1 VIERKTSREIGRQA
15 EAGAIVADVLALVRS
30 EAAPGV
36 TTGELDQLAERE
48 IRRRGGV
55 PTFKGFRGFPGSICA
70 SPNDMIV
77 HGIPGP
83 YALAD
88 GDILSVDVGVT
99 YKGFVGDSA
108 VTFGIGAIPARTVA
122 LLETCQASLHAA
134 IAACTIGGRLSDLG
148 HACQVVVEDAGFAV
162 VRDLVGHGVGR
173 RMHED
178 PQIRN
183 YGRPGEG
190 PELKEGMVLAI
201 EPMITDGD
209 HGIRVDGDGWSIY
222 TTDGSLAAHFEH
234 TVAITREGPRVLTLG
249 SDGTSIVD
257 APPGA

>member
-1 VIERKTSREIGRQA
+1 MIERKTSREIARQA
-15 EAGAIVADVLALVRS
+15 EAGAIVADVLALMRA

-36 TTGELDQLAERE
+36 TTGELDRIAERA
-48 IRRRGGV
+48 IRARGGV

-77 HGIPGP
+77 HGIPGG
-83 YALAD
+83 YALVD

-108 VTFGIGAIPARTVA
+108 VTFGVGSLPERTVA
-122 LLETCQASLHAA
+122 LLAACQASLHAA
-134 IAACTIGGRLSDLG
+134 IAACQVGGRLSDIG
-148 HACQVVVEDAGFAV
+148 HACQDVVEAAGFAV

-173 RMHED
+173 RMHEE

-183 YGRPGEG
+183 YGRAGEG
-190 PELKEGMVLAI
+190 PELKEGMVFAI
-201 EPMITDGD
+201 EPMITAGD
-209 HGIRVDGDGWSIY
+209 HGIRLDADGWSIF

-249 SDGTSIVD
+249 ADGASVVD
-257 APPGA
+257 APPGG